1 MKRKYILETRVEQ
14 KDRNLRNRVGSDLVT
29 LAVDFLDTRVVGV
42 LVRDEK
48 SGLNVTSV
56 GVFAHAIEHIA
67 I

>member
-42 LVRDEK
+42 LVRDEE
-48 SGLNVTSV
+48 SGLNVASV
-56 GVFAHAIEHIA
+56 RVFAHAIEHIA

>member
-29 LAVDFLDTRVVGV
+29 FAVDFLDTRVVGV
-42 LVRDEK
+42 LVRDEE
-48 SGLNVTSV
+48 SGLNVASV